1 MALVT
6 TDPGTSPM
14 PIAITPIG
22 ETVMASWRLYQTAV
36 PDVSQPIRA
45 ALLDRSGNYVW
56 PSQTVDVKTG
66 TTTTTN
72 DASAVLGAAGYEAF
86 VWGDDDNRSVR
97 AQNIN
102 QDGSLGVAP
111 SRAR

>member
-1 MALVT
+1 MALAIT
-6 TDPGTSPM
+6 GAGTSPM

-22 ETVMASWRLYQTAV
+22 ETVMASWIQHQSAGC
-36 PDVSQPIRA
+36 DASQPIRV